1 MEELRLALHKHVFP
15 AWRYRWLA
23 VALAWLIC
31 LGGCT
36 AVSTIPD
43 SYEAS
48 ARLYVDADSVLTPL
62 LRGLALDNS
71 LGNQIDVLQR
81 TLLSRP
87 NLEKLISKTDLVLQV
102 GGPADLER
110 LVGELSRN
118 IYIVSQTRN
127 LFTISYRNA
136 KPQLAYDVVNSILN
150 IFIESK
156 TGNNRTD
163 VDNARQFLT
172 QQIAGY
178 ETKLRDAEGK
188 RAAFRAKY
196 IDLLPGDGGVSRL
209 DTARSNVRALQGRL
223 DDVTDR
229 RNRLQQELA
238 ATPQT
243 LVVETDPGTAASGGG
258 GGNGALE
265 AAQRHLQE
273 LLTTETDMHPD
284 VVRQRRLIERLK
296 AGDSGGGGGSIVP
309 GRPARSRVQANAV
322 YDQLKVLEVQAD
334 SDVTSLQ
341 RQVTDAT
348 SERDRLEQ
356 IARDAPG
363 VQAQFLNLDRDY
375 GVIQKAYDE
384 LLARRESMRLSVAAD
399 TDASKVTLKVV
410 DPPQVPQVP
419 SGPKRPLLLS
429 AVLLAG
435 LGGGVAVAVLL
446 CQLDRSFRTVQDL
459 RDFGLPVAGSIS
471 MLPET
476 RRRRGWGPGLSVALP
491 AVALLLL
498 CSVYGGLLL
507 RVLHRGA
514 V

>member
-1 MEELRLALHKHVFP
+1 MEELRLLFHKRILP
-15 AWRYRWLA
+15 AWRHRWLA

-31 LGGCT
+31 LGGWI
-36 AVSTIPD
+36 AVSAIPD

-62 LRGLALDNS
+62 LKGLALENS
-71 LGNQIDVLQR
+71 VTNQIDVLQR

-87 NLEKLISKTDLVLQV
+87 NLEKLVSKTDLELRV
-102 GGPADLER
+102 GGPADMER
-110 LVGELSRN
+110 LVAELSTN
-118 IYIVSQTRN
+118 IHVNPQTHN
-127 LFTISYRNA
+127 LFTITYRNA
-136 KPQLAYDVVNSILN
+136 KPQLAYDVVNTILN

-156 TGNNRTD
+156 AGNNRTD
-163 VDNARQFLT
+163 VDNARQFLS

-178 ETKLRDAEGK
+178 ETKLREAEAK

-196 IDLLPGDGGVSRL
+196 VDLLPSDSGVSRL
-209 DTARSNVRALQGRL
+209 DAARTNVRSLQGLLADATDKRDRL
-223 DDVTDR
+223 K
-229 RNRLQQELA
+229 QELA
-238 ATPQT
+238 TTPPT

-258 GGNGALE
+258 GGGDLAT
-265 AAQRHLQE
+265 ARRHLQE

-284 VVRQRRLIERLK
+284 VIRQRRLIEHLQ
-296 AGDSGGGGGSIVP
+296 ASGGGGGGGVP
-309 GRPARSRVQANAV
+309 GRPARSRVQSNPV
-322 YDQLKVLEVQAD
+322 YDQLKVLAVQAD
-334 SDVTSLQ
+334 SDVDSLQ
-341 RQVTDAT
+341 RQVADAT
-348 SERDRLEQ
+348 RERDRLEQ
-356 IARDAPG
+356 VAHDAPG

-410 DPPQVPQVP
+410 DPPQLPRVP

-435 LGGGVAVAVLL
+435 LAGGCGAAVLL
-446 CQLDRSFRTVQDL
+446 CQLDRSFHTVQDL

-471 MLPET
+471 VLMEM
-476 RRRRGWGPGLSVALP
+476 RRRRGWLPGANIIMP
-491 AVALLLL
+491 AIAVLLL
-498 CSVYGGLLL
+498 CSVYGGLLY